1 MRKLLSLDLGLTTGY
16 AVIWSDGTIQESG
29 NFTADFIL
37 SGDFKEWAT
46 MPEAMPSRSVGE
58 RPLIFRGKLGND
70 LERIVKAVE
79 QVLTRQIDFVTPAE
93 WKQTPWKKHPLPRGL
108 STHER
113 DAIRLGLWY
122 LNDRLKGL

>member
-1 MRKLLSLDLGLTTGY
+1 MRKLLSLDLGITTGY
-16 AVIWSDGTIQESG
+16 AVIWANGELHESG
-29 NFTADFIL
+29 NLNSGFMVTSLAEWITIL
-37 SGDFKEWAT
+37 Q
-46 MPEAMPSRSVGE
+46 PSRSVAE
-58 RPLIFRGKLGND
+58 LPVIVRGKLGD
-70 LERIVKAVE
+70 ELQTVVDATKKA
-79 QVLTRQIDFVTPAE
+79 LTRQVDLVDPAE